1 MCASLEN
8 LHPLSTGDS
17 GSLLQGREL
26 WLGNRRL
33 PCTRPAWAGK
43 VSVLPPPLP
52 PGASRCPVGISV
64 GQACLRLEV
73 GEMVSGVGAPP
84 AMKAVGWGSC
94 PPALQLLLVEP

>member
-1 MCASLEN
+1 MCFLGELTPPEYWGLWVPLAGEGTVAGKSEAA
-8 LHPLSTGDS
+8 LHK
-17 GSLLQGREL
+17 E
-26 WLGNRRL
+26 
-33 PCTRPAWAGK
+33 PAWAGK

-84 AMKAVGWGSC
+84 AMKAVG
-94 PPALQLLLVEP
+94 